1 MLSEKEIELLD
12 VVRNNKDPEEA
23 LLIAVKVIT
32 SYLAQHGSS
41 E

>member
-1 MLSEKEIELLD
+1 MSEKELELLGII
-12 VVRNNKDPEEA
+12 RGHEDPAEA
-23 LLIAVKVIT
+23 LLIAVQVIT

>member
-1 MLSEKEIELLD
+1 MSKNELELIETI
-12 VVRNNKDPEEA
+12 RGHEDPAEA
-23 LLIAVKVIT
+23 LLIAVQVIT

>member
-1 MLSEKEIELLD
+1 MSEKELELLEL
-12 VVRNNKDPEEA
+12 VRGHTDPEEA

-32 SYLAQHGSS
+32 SFLELHGSS

>member
-1 MLSEKEIELLD
+1 MNEKELELLEL
-12 VVRNNKDPEEA
+12 VRGHEDPAEA
-23 LLIAVKVIT
+23 MLIAVQVIT